1 MGKII
6 TKIFKSRDKPSDRT
20 VGSSYSF
27 FLGGTASG
35 KYVTERSAMQ
45 MTAVYCCVRIL
56 SEAVASL
63 PLQFY
68 RYTDDGGKEKAVEHP
83 LYFWSRKNLR
93 LSEPAWIYEEEAQ
106 EKRIELFR
114 QKLHYENP

>member
-1 MGKII
+1 MGILSGL
-6 TKIFKSRDKPSDRT
+6 FRSRDKPMDRT
-20 VGSSYSF
+20 AGSSYSF

-68 RYTDDGGKEKAVEHP
+68 RYTDDGGKEKAVDHP
-83 LYFWSRKNLR
+83 LYFLFNRKLR
-93 LSEPAWIYEEEAQ
+93 LSSAI
-106 EKRIELFR
+106 L
-114 QKLHYENP
+114 N

>member
-1 MGKII
+1 MFDLEVKMGFLSG
-6 TKIFKSRDKPSDRT
+6 IFKARDKPVDRT
-20 VGSSYSF
+20 AGSNYSF
-27 FLGGTASG
+27 FLGSSSSG

-68 RYTDDGGKEKAVEHP
+68 RYT
-83 LYFWSRKNLR
+83 
-93 LSEPAWIYEEEAQ
+93 
-106 EKRIELFR
+106 
-114 QKLHYENP
+114 

>member
-1 MGKII
+1 MKMRLIKGL
-6 TKIFKSRDKPSDRT
+6 FRNRDKPTNRT
-20 VGSSYSF
+20 AGSSYSF
-27 FLGGTASG
+27 FLGGTSSG

-68 RYTDDGGKEKAVEHP
+68 RYIDDGGKEKAVEHE
-83 LYFWSRKNLR
+83 RLR
-93 LSEPAWIYEEEAQ
+93 DSQTERLDV
-106 EKRIELFR
+106 R
-114 QKLHYENP
+114 Q